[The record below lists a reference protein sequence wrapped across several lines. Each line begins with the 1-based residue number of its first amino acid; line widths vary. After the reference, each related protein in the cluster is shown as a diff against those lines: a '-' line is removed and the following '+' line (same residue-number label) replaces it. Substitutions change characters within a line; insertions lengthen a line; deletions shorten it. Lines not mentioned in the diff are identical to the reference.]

1 MKRVEPSSKADSSL
15 PLEKLQRAYL
25 DALGKMLT
33 PVELAKALQRQ
44 PTVTDAERKLC
55 GEMRIPLGELK
66 QEEVVVPHP
75 GSIGVYFALQTAL
88 QRRYKGITE
97 SDRRLLRTLHGAP
110 AEPIP
115 GYVNNAILRLSSSI
129 GLIGPTGIGKSTLL
143 TGLADLFPSVIRH
156 ENIIKGTET
165 LQLPII
171 YVSLTGDATIK
182 GLLLRILDAID
193 RRLGSNVLTNRAA
206 RSRATADTLKP
217 IVRDCCVQFG
227 IGVIFVDETQNLTSS
242 RAGGSALVINELL
255 DMRDAMGIPLV
266 FSGTFRMMD
275 LLASDA
281 RMKRRLSQNGLHA
294 MAYPTS
300 KDDLYWQQLCDA
312 RWAAL
317 VVRNPRPMTKGI
329 REALFNTTQGM
340 TWALPI
346 MLVKAQFEAIMSEEE
361 YIDEE
366 LIYQVFEERATQMHD
381 LVTAMKDRAS
391 SVLEHYEDLYHPAF
405 DAAKADQRRT
415 EFERLGLL
423 GSGKSTKAVKS
434 VEPDARPESAP
445 TSNRR
450 AAKKR
455 RIQSRHSRRRTGNA
469 ALRKKAG

>member
-97 SDRRLLRTLHGAP
+97 SDRRLLRTLHGA
-110 AEPIP
+110 AGEPIP
-115 GYVNNAILRLSSSI
+115 GYVNNAIVRLSSSI
-129 GLIGPTGIGKSTLL
+129 GLLGPTGIGKSTLL
-143 TGLADLFPSVIRH
+143 TGLADLFPSVVRH
-156 ENIIKGTET
+156 ENVIKGTEV

-171 YVSLTGDATIK
+171 YVSLAGDATMK
-182 GLLLRILDAID
+182 ALLLRILEAID
-193 RRLGSNVLTNRAA
+193 RRIGSNVLSQRAL
-206 RSRATADTLKP
+206 RSKASAETLKLM
-217 IVRDCCVQFG
+217 VQDCCVRYG
-227 IGVIFVDETQNLTSS
+227 IGVIFCDETQSLTSS
-242 RAGGSALVINELL
+242 RAGGGELVINELL
-255 DMRDAMGIPLV
+255 YLRDAMGIPLV
-266 FSGTFRMMD
+266 FAGTFRMME
-275 LLASDA
+275 LLTSDA
-281 RMKRRLSQNGLHA
+281 RMTRRLSQNGLHA

-300 KDDLYWQQLCDA
+300 KDDVYWKQLCEA

-317 VVRNPRPMTKGI
+317 VVRKPRAMTNGI
-329 REALFNTTQGM
+329 REALFDTTQGM
-340 TWALPI
+340 TWALPV
-346 MLVKAQFEAIMSEEE
+346 MLVKAQYEAIMSEDE

-366 LIYQVFEERATQMHD
+366 LIYQVFEDRATEMHD

-391 SVLEHYEDLYHPAF
+391 SILEHYEDLYHPAF
-405 DAAKADQRRT
+405 DAAKADQRRI
-415 EFERLGLL
+415 EFHRIGLL
-423 GSGKSTKAVKS
+423 GSGKSKKAAKNAEPVTQPAPAPASKRLSARKQLNKS
-434 VEPDARPESAP
+434 RIHR
-445 TSNRR
+445 RR
-450 AAKKR
+450 AYKAD
-455 RIQSRHSRRRTGNA
+455 
-469 ALRKKAG
+469 LRKKAG